1 MNITL
6 DSIRDIRIYQS
17 KSGYR
22 FSVDALLLY
31 SFVNLPRA
39 ERIADIGAGSGIIGL
54 LLARKYPHSMV
65 VLLELQESLANLADE
80 NVKMNNLAER
90 VNVAR
95 CDVRELPR
103 GIPASLISM
112 ACPFDLIVSNP
123 PFRRERTGLMSAGE
137 ERSVA
142 RHEIMMKLS
151 DFVAAARYLLKEKG
165 RFFLI
170 YLPGRLAELAETLRK
185 NGFEVKRLRFVHSNP
200 YSEAKMVLVEAVKNG
215 RAGLKVERPLYLYE
229 DGSYSDEMEEIYNGS
244 PVIGKSR
251 NGILHGT

>member
-1 MNITL
+1 MNISL
-6 DSIRDIRIYQS
+6 DSIRDIRIYQF

-22 FSVDALLLY
+22 FSVDALLLS
-31 SFVNLPRA
+31 SFVNLQRA

-65 VLLELQESLANLADE
+65 VLLELQESLASLADE

-90 VNVAR
+90 VKVVR
-95 CDVRELPR
+95 CDVRELPG
-103 GIPASLISM
+103 GIPASLIPT

-142 RHEIMMKLS
+142 RHEITMKLS
-151 DFVAAARYLLKEKG
+151 DLAAAVRHLLKSKG

-170 YLPGRLAELAETLRK
+170 YLPERLAELAETLRK
-185 NGFEVKRLRFVHSNP
+185 NGFEIKRLRFVHSNSC
-200 YSEAKMVLVEAVKNG
+200 SEAKMVLVEAVKNG
-215 RAGLKVERPLYLYE
+215 RAGLKVERPLCIYE
-229 DGSYSDEMEEIYNGS
+229 GGSYSAEMEEICNGN
-244 PVIGKSR
+244 PVIGKSC